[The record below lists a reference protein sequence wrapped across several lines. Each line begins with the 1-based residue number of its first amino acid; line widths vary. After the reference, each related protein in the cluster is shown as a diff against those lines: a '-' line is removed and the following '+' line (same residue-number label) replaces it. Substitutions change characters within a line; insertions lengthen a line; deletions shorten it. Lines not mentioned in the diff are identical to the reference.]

1 MRVVFEGTYSELK
14 LLNNPSKVLK
24 DLGFFKSNKVKLLN
38 NNIII
43 IVLFNWQ
50 INIFF
55 VLPVIT
61 SDQKVIIYLGW
72 VPGTP
77 VYTNPGFCVT
87 GAHEV
92 LFHFFLQ
99 KPSCVNP
106 K

>member
-14 LLNNPSKVLK
+14 LLNNPSNVFK
-24 DLGFFKSNKVKLLN
+24 DLGFFKSNKIKLLN

-43 IVLFNWQ
+43 TVLFNWQ

-72 VPGTP
+72 GPGTP
-77 VYTNPGFCVT
+77 VHTNPDFCVT
-87 GAHEV
+87 GAYEV
-92 LFHFFLQ
+92 LFHFFSS
-99 KPSCVNP
+99 KA
-106 K
+106 

>member
-38 NNIII
+38 NNNII

-55 VLPVIT
+55 CIT
-61 SDQKVIIYLGW
+61 SNHFWSKGDYLSGLSLERQF
-72 VPGTP
+72 TLIQ
-77 VYTNPGFCVT
+77 GFV
-87 GAHEV
+87 
-92 LFHFFLQ
+92 
-99 KPSCVNP
+99 
-106 K
+106 